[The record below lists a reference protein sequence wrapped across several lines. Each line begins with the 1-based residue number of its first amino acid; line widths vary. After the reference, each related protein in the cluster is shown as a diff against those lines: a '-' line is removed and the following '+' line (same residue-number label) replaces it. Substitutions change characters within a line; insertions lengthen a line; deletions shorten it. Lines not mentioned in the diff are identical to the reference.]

1 MTISERMKK
10 RRLSLGLTQQ
20 KLALLAGVKQ
30 QTIQR
35 IESGSSH
42 RPRHLI
48 EIAEAL
54 NCSPKWLLH
63 GTSEVEVLS

>member
-1 MTISERMKK
+1 MTISERLKV
-10 RRLSLGLTQQ
+10 RRIELGLTQHQ
-20 KLALLAGVKQ
+20 LGLLAGVKQ

-35 IESGSSH
+35 IESGTSN
-42 RPRHLI
+42 RPRHLL

-63 GTSEVEVLS
+63 GDG